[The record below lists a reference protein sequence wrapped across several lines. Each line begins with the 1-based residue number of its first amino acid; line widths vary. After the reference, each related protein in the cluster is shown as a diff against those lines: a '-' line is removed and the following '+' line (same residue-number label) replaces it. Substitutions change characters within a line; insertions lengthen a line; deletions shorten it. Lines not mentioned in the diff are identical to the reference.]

1 MNNILLSSLGR
12 VSTLLIWAQRV
23 PIIVLPLGPRM
34 RDWYS
39 YRRYAMMCTCECFV
53 LCIFALCMV
62 VRWANTLFTLRV
74 LWLSYSALWCLWNF
88 VSILWNVFCYV
99 SCFIN
104 KAKSW
109 DMTILRF
116 NMIVCICYLIC
127 KNLEHFCK
135 PCKAWRKNFFYK
147 ITCNALIEVITCF
160 WYTFNLQKLDIIL
173 FLINMSSKY
182 LGAVCLRMVK
192 TWHFGL
198 LKFYSV
204 FLWPAFVCWDKL
216 VYIIPGDCGFCLNF
230 LNYSV
235 CKLWLVNVC
244 NFKYCINAYK
254 SMCCSCCYLVL

>member
-1 MNNILLSSLGR
+1 MLQYLPYIVIHNIVKSFLPYIVKPGVSLWKVWISWIFLCYRNIVLNFLNVIIIFVMNNILLSSLGR

-127 KNLEHFCK
+127 KSLEHFCK

-160 WYTFNLQKLDIIL
+160 
-173 FLINMSSKY
+173 
-182 LGAVCLRMVK
+182 
-192 TWHFGL
+192 
-198 LKFYSV
+198 
-204 FLWPAFVCWDKL
+204 
-216 VYIIPGDCGFCLNF
+216 
-230 LNYSV
+230 
-235 CKLWLVNVC
+235 
-244 NFKYCINAYK
+244 
-254 SMCCSCCYLVL
+254 